1 MAAPERPAPSAPPSR
16 PSAATWPPGAEGPLL
31 RLASESL
38 FRGSRTVVIAHRGQE
53 YRLHITRAGK
63 LILTK

>member
-1 MAAPERPAPSAPPSR
+1 MALPERQASHRPGPRPSSGAPPQDGDGS
-16 PSAATWPPGAEGPLL
+16 LL
-31 RLASESL
+31 RLASETL
-38 FRGSRTVVIAHRGQE
+38 FQGSRTVVIAHRGQE